1 MGDILV
7 TRTQGHTVIVT
18 KGFEREDAAPKTKPS
33 KTGKKSVE
41 EIAKE
46 VIAGKW
52 GNNPERK
59 TKLIKAGYV
68 PAEVQTM
75 VNKLL
80 K

>member
-1 MGDILV
+1 M
-7 TRTQGHTVIVT
+7 T

-59 TKLIKAGYV
+59 DKLIKAGYV
-68 PAEVQTM
+68 PAEVQAV